1 MSCVVTTAAI
11 QKEDAQQMKGVKEE
25 IELEKLISPRS
36 NWYHSKGIHHPLPP
50 NSPFAGSFWPEKID
64 YRRIKG
70 N

>member
-1 MSCVVTTAAI
+1 MSCVVTTAPS
-11 QKEDAQQMKGVKEE
+11 QKEDAQQMKCLKEE
-25 IELEKLISPRS
+25 RELEKLTSPRS
-36 NWYHSKGIHHPLPP
+36 NWCHSKGIHHPLPP

>member
-1 MSCVVTTAAI
+1 MSHVATAALI
-11 QKEDAQQMKGVKEE
+11 QEEDAQQRQCLREE
-25 IELEKLISPRS
+25 TELEKLTSPRS
-36 NWYHSKGIHHPLPP
+36 HWCRSKGIHHPLPP